1 VRRKA
6 FEEARC
12 KDEASRKAEEER
24 RKAIEEASRKAEE
37 ERHKVIEEASRKAEE
52 ERCKTALA
60 AAMKEAT
67 KQNRRQ
73 QGARSGVPREIEQSH
88 TTDSAESGL
97 TAESLS
103 AKRTLDQSQEEGHPE
118 NNLLKRKGGGPS
130 SQASGV
136 SFQTAVEEDGEV
148 EETYESP
155 SKYHVYG
162 DDDDNGLE
170 DQLEKEKAMRNA
182 RKGGDPPMNT
192 TTAST
197 SGPANPSTSP
207 LHGASATTNM
217 TGQNVTFN
225 IGTSSSHSS
234 DTATTLRRSHRPK
247 KPKRKV

>member
-1 VRRKA
+1 
-6 FEEARC
+6 
-12 KDEASRKAEEER
+12 
-24 RKAIEEASRKAEE
+24 
-37 ERHKVIEEASRKAEE
+37 
-52 ERCKTALA
+52 
-60 AAMKEAT
+60 
-67 KQNRRQ
+67 
-73 QGARSGVPREIEQSH
+73 
-88 TTDSAESGL
+88 L

-103 AKRTLDQSQEEGHPE
+103 AKRTLDQSQEEGRPE

-136 SFQTAVEEDGEV
+136 SFQTAVEEDGKV

-155 SKYHVYG
+155 PKYHVYG
-162 DDDDNGLE
+162 DDNGLE

-192 TTAST
+192 TTASI
-197 SGPANPSTSP
+197 SGPAPPDPNLSTSP